1 MQELY
6 LDHHPWLQSLLRKRL
21 GNREDAADLAH
32 DTFVRVM
39 RSELSPTDLCEPRG
53 FLATV
58 ARGLVADLFR
68 RRTLEQAYLEYLVAL
83 PEEQAPS
90 PEDQAQA
97 QQALLEVDALL
108 ARLAHQG
115 AAGVF
120 AGAAGR
126 AALCRNRPAPGHI
139 APHGE
144 QLPDARH
151 GALLPGLGLRG

>member
-39 RSELSPTDLCEPRG
+39 RSELSPTDPCEPRG

-108 ARLAHQG
+108 RALPTKVRQAFLLAQLEELPYAEIARRLGISHRTVSNYLTRAMEHCCLAL
-115 AAGVF
+115 A
-120 AGAAGR
+120 
-126 AALCRNRPAPGHI
+126 
-139 APHGE
+139 
-144 QLPDARH
+144 
-151 GALLPGLGLRG
+151 

>member
-1 MQELY
+1 MWAMVV
-6 LDHHPWLQSLLRKRL
+6 PR
-21 GNREDAADLAH
+21 
-32 DTFVRVM
+32 VRPVM
-39 RSELSPTDLCEPRG
+39 VPRG

-108 ARLAHQG
+108 RALPTKVRQAFLLAQLEELPYAEIARRLGISHRTVSNYLTRAMEHCCLAL
-115 AAGVF
+115 A
-120 AGAAGR
+120 
-126 AALCRNRPAPGHI
+126 
-139 APHGE
+139 
-144 QLPDARH
+144 
-151 GALLPGLGLRG
+151 

>member
-83 PEEQAPS
+83 PE
-90 PEDQAQA
+90 DQAQA
-97 QQALLEVDALL
+97 QQAQLEVDALL
-108 ARLAHQG
+108 RALPTKVRQAFLLAQLEELPYAEIARRLGISHRTVSNYLTRAMEHCCLAL
-115 AAGVF
+115 A
-120 AGAAGR
+120 
-126 AALCRNRPAPGHI
+126 
-139 APHGE
+139 
-144 QLPDARH
+144 
-151 GALLPGLGLRG
+151 

>member
-68 RRTLEQAYLEYLVAL
+68 RRTLEQAYLEYLAAL

-90 PEDQAQA
+90 P
-97 QQALLEVDALL
+97 
-108 ARLAHQG
+108 RT
-115 AAGVF
+115 
-120 AGAAGR
+120 
-126 AALCRNRPAPGHI
+126 RPKPSK
-139 APHGE
+139 PCW
-144 QLPDARH
+144 R
-151 GALLPGLGLRG
+151 

>member
-83 PEEQAPS
+83 PEEQA
-90 PEDQAQA
+90 QA

-108 ARLAHQG
+108 HALPTKVRQAFLLAQLEELPYAEIARRLGISHRTVSNYLTRAMEHCCLAL
-115 AAGVF
+115 A
-120 AGAAGR
+120 
-126 AALCRNRPAPGHI
+126 
-139 APHGE
+139 
-144 QLPDARH
+144 
-151 GALLPGLGLRG
+151 

>member
-83 PEEQAPS
+83 PE
-90 PEDQAQA
+90 DQAQA

-108 ARLAHQG
+108 RALPTKVRQAFLLAQLEELPYAEIARRLGISHRTVSNYLTRAMEHCCLAL
-115 AAGVF
+115 A
-120 AGAAGR
+120 
-126 AALCRNRPAPGHI
+126 
-139 APHGE
+139 
-144 QLPDARH
+144 
-151 GALLPGLGLRG
+151 